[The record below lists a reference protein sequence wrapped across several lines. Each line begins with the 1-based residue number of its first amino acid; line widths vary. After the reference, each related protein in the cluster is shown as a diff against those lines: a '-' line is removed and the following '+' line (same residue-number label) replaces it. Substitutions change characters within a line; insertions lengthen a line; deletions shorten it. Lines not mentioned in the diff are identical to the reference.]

1 MAELFHDVD
10 IVERTEIT
18 REGKAQKLY
27 KVSAY
32 TRSGVYFRIDLPEKD
47 FSKENAAKALTK
59 KAQQIEEI
67 KAL

>member
-18 REGKAQKLY
+18 REGRVE
-27 KVSAY
+27 KVYRASAY
-32 TRSGVYFRIDLPEKD
+32 TASGVFFRIDIPEKD
-47 FSKENAAKALTK
+47 FTKEKVAQALSK
-59 KAQQIEEI
+59 KAQQIEAI

>member
-18 REGKAQKLY
+18 KEGRMEKVY
-27 KVSAY
+27 RVSAY
-32 TRSGVYFRIDLPEKD
+32 TASGVFFRIDLPEKD
-47 FSKENAAKALTK
+47 FSKEKVAKALAK